1 MINNSSSTGRKYQ
14 FFEEVKDQL
23 NEKVEED
30 SKKNEIIISQKDSS
44 EEDSLITLND
54 VTPNSIDQMNV
65 IDDII
70 FINGKAIHKIQG
82 TLSRES
88 AILKVYKNEVVDSYR
103 MFNGVYY
110 FFKIHYFSEK
120 PIFVTAGGNFDKYIS
135 KGREELFMFTS
146 IKIYDAL
153 PLLKKDN
160 KKYPTPKGI
169 KPTDEQYPKLL
180 LKQIK
185 LLKNLKTEE
194 LVCDTEGDKM
204 EGYESFQ
211 NILIVS
217 INSSFTHIAVGLD
230 KGDILLISAYPNIFD
245 CSEKEMKMRFLPK
258 IIPKDREIHITNLEF
273 SEMYLNN
280 EPKRILYAS
289 TATAVYYYEWKYET
303 ERGSN
308 SENFIQLKELIQ
320 DGKGA
325 YRSCISI
332 KNNLMLL
339 ASSNND
345 FIIEYEN
352 LEFGKTWFFEGNK
365 NCVKYFKDHYF
376 IFVVH
381 TEKMSEIH
389 IYDKINKFFIS
400 YISENKKIIGICCD
414 NEYIYILYEDNNSKK
429 SIIKLKE
436 KENKDKFE
444 IFYSKNQY
452 ETALVYAENS
462 GFEKEKISEIRKKYA
477 EYEYSKGDFDKAIL
491 QYIKTIN
498 YLEPSLVIQKFLEKS
513 KLDYLIQYL
522 EALEGNKEFQKKG
535 HENAKDYTTL
545 LLNCY
550 IMQEK
555 IPKLK
560 DFMNEKGH
568 NFPVEIIKTA
578 IDVCLETQNVDLA
591 LSIAKQKNMNEEYL
605 QILILKLNKL
615 EEALDFVAP
624 PDNKRIEDELILKN
638 RINLLYKFGDYFL
651 KNSENKNKE
660 IQYIFFNRIIGFIEK
675 NMNSLN
681 KNDVI
686 KLIQVFIINDKYFKT
701 LFEKMESYGI
711 EFSQEMIHRR
721 IELYLDEDEKK
732 KKIKQ
737 MLMDDKFQGKYD
749 IQYLFILF
757 KYKEFKEGIEIL
769 SQIIKKNQELLN
781 IYMSE
786 KDYEKIIDICSNNNN
801 TDTTISSCGLVLNYF
816 LDKNLR
822 KSMNNEEISK
832 LDEFLKKF
840 LMKILDENLMLP
852 VSVLQII
859 NERNN
864 DLPIDIINPFIEKAL
879 EKQIFYLENSSK
891 KIDIYSEQINE
902 ANQKITELNT
912 NALPFNLNICDECD
926 MGLSFPCVCFKC
938 GHNFHSLCINA
949 NIEGEDT
956 PLDCPK
962 CKRYKSKVDQDIKEA
977 EKYYNYINNIHTFNN
992 ELEKS
997 ENKMLFLNSLY
1008 GKGLFNIEISM
1019 PNEANSIQKK

>member
-1 MINNSSSTGRKYQ
+1 MINSSTSTVRKYQ
-14 FFEEVKDQL
+14 FFEEVKDQPSKNE
-23 NEKVEED
+23 NEKQ
-30 SKKNEIIISQKDSS
+30 KKQIITSHQDSS
-44 EEDSLITLND
+44 EEDTPITLND

-82 TLSRES
+82 SLARES
-88 AILKVYKNEVVDSYR
+88 IILKVYNKEVVDSYR

-110 FFKIHYFSEK
+110 FFQIKYFSEK

-146 IKIYDAL
+146 IKIYNAL
-153 PLLKKDN
+153 PLLQKN
-160 KKYPTPKGI
+160 NERYPTPKGI

-185 LLKNLKTEE
+185 LLKNIKTEE

-211 NILIVS
+211 NILIVA

-245 CSEKEMKMRFLPK
+245 CSEKEMKMRLLPK

-273 SEMYLNN
+273 SEMFLNN

-289 TATAVYYYEWKYET
+289 TASAVYYYEWRYET

-308 SENFIQLKELIQ
+308 SENFIELKELVQ

-325 YRSCISI
+325 YRSGISV
-332 KNNLMLL
+332 KENMMLL

-352 LEFGKTWFFEGNK
+352 LDFGKTWFFEGNK
-365 NCVKYFKDHYF
+365 NCIKYFKNNYF

-389 IYDKINKFFIS
+389 IYDKINKFFIC
-400 YISENKKIIGICCD
+400 YISDNKKIIGICCD

-429 SIIKLKE
+429 NILKLKE

-452 ETALVYAENS
+452 EIALTYAENS
-462 GFEKEKISEIRKKYA
+462 GFEKEKISEITKKYA
-477 EYEYSKGDFDKAIL
+477 EYEYSKGDFDNAVM

-522 EALEGNKEFQKKG
+522 EALENNKDFQIKG

-560 DFMNEKGH
+560 EFMNKKGH

-578 IDVCLETQNVDLA
+578 IDVCLETQNIDLA

-615 EEALDFVAP
+615 EEALDFIAP
-624 PDNKRIEDELILKN
+624 PEDKKGKDELLLKDK
-638 RINLLYKFGDYFL
+638 INLFYKFGDYFL
-651 KNSENKNKE
+651 KNSENNNE
-660 IQYIFFNRIIGFIEK
+660 QIPDLFFSRIIAFIEK
-675 NMNSLN
+675 NMHSLN
-681 KNDVI
+681 KNDVV
-686 KLIQVFIINDKYFKT
+686 KLIQIFIINDKYFKT

-721 IELYLDEDEKK
+721 IELYLDEKDNQYKIKEMLKDEKFK
-732 KKIKQ
+732 
-737 MLMDDKFQGKYD
+737 GKYD

-769 SQIIKKNQELLN
+769 SQIIKKKQELLN
-781 IYMSE
+781 IYMTRKE
-786 KDYEKIIDICSNNNN
+786 YEKIIDICSNDN
-801 TDTTISSCGLVLNYF
+801 TETGISSCGLILNYF

-822 KSMNNEEISK
+822 ASMNEEEISK
-832 LDEFLKKF
+832 VNEYLKK
-840 LMKILDENLMLP
+840 LLLKILDEKLMLP
-852 VSVLQII
+852 ISVLQII

-864 DLPIDIINPFIEKAL
+864 DLPIDIINSFMEKAL
-879 EKQIFYLENSSK
+879 EKEVVDLDNLSK
-891 KIDIYSEQINE
+891 NTEIYSNQINE
-902 ANQKITELNT
+902 TNKKITELNT
-912 NALPFNLNICDECD
+912 NALSFNLNLCDECD
-926 MGLSFPCVCFKC
+926 MGLSFPCVCYKC

-949 NIEGEDT
+949 NIGEDISNI
-956 PLDCPK
+956 DCPK
-962 CKRYKSKVDQDIKEA
+962 CKKNKSKVEQELKDADN
-977 EKYYNYINNIHTFNN
+977 YYKFINDNINFKN
-992 ELEKS
+992 ELERS
-997 ENKMLFLNSLY
+997 ENKMAFLSSLY
-1008 GKGLFNIEISM
+1008 GKGLFNIGTT
-1019 PNEANSIQKK
+1019 K

>member
-1 MINNSSSTGRKYQ
+1 MINSSTSTVRKYQ
-14 FFEEVKDQL
+14 FFEEVKDQPSKNE
-23 NEKVEED
+23 NEKQKSQIITSHQNSPEED
-30 SKKNEIIISQKDSS
+30 TP
-44 EEDSLITLND
+44 ITLND

-82 TLSRES
+82 SLARES
-88 AILKVYKNEVVDSYR
+88 IILKIYNKEVVDSYR

-110 FFKIHYFSEK
+110 FFQIKYFSER

-153 PLLKKDN
+153 PLLQKNDKR
-160 KKYPTPKGI
+160 YPTPKGI

-185 LLKNLKTEE
+185 LLKNIKTEE

-211 NILIVS
+211 NILTVA

-273 SEMYLNN
+273 SEMFLNN

-289 TATAVYYYEWKYET
+289 TASAVYYYEWRYET

-308 SENFIQLKELIQ
+308 SENFIELKELVQ

-325 YRSCISI
+325 YRSGISV
-332 KNNLMLL
+332 KENMMLL

-352 LEFGKTWFFEGNK
+352 LDFGKTWFFEGNK
-365 NCVKYFKDHYF
+365 NCIKYFKDNYF

-389 IYDKINKFFIS
+389 IYDKINKFFIC
-400 YISENKKIIGICCD
+400 YISDNKKIIGICCD
-414 NEYIYILYEDNNSKK
+414 NEYIYVLYEDNNSKK
-429 SIIKLKE
+429 NILKLKE

-452 ETALVYAENS
+452 EIALSYAENS
-462 GFEKEKISEIRKKYA
+462 GFDKEKISEITKKYA
-477 EYEYSKGDFDKAIL
+477 EYEYSKGDFDNAVM

-522 EALEGNKEFQKKG
+522 EALENNKDFQIKG

-560 DFMNEKGH
+560 EFMNKKGH
-568 NFPVEIIKTA
+568 NFPAEIIKTA
-578 IDVCLETQNVDLA
+578 IDVCLETQNIDLA

-615 EEALDFVAP
+615 EEALDFIAP
-624 PDNKRIEDELILKN
+624 PEDKKGKDELLLKDK
-638 RINLLYKFGDYFL
+638 INLFYKFGDYFL
-651 KNSENKNKE
+651 KNSENNNEK
-660 IQYIFFNRIIGFIEK
+660 IPDLFFSRIIAFIEK
-675 NMNSLN
+675 NMHSLN
-681 KNDVI
+681 KNDVV
-686 KLIQVFIINDKYFKT
+686 KLIQIFIINDKYFKT

-721 IELYLDEDEKK
+721 IELYLDEEENKHKIKEMLKDEKFK
-732 KKIKQ
+732 
-737 MLMDDKFQGKYD
+737 GKYD

-781 IYMSE
+781 IYMTRKE
-786 KDYEKIIDICSNNNN
+786 YEKIIDICSNDNN
-801 TDTTISSCGLVLNYF
+801 DTGISSCGLILNYF

-822 KSMNNEEISK
+822 ASMNEEEITK
-832 LDEFLKKF
+832 INEYLKK
-840 LMKILDENLMLP
+840 LLQKILNENLMLP
-852 VSVLQII
+852 ISVLQII

-864 DLPIDIINPFIEKAL
+864 DLPIDIINSFMEKAL
-879 EKQIFYLENSSK
+879 EKEVVDLDNLSK
-891 KIDIYSEQINE
+891 NTEIYSNQINE
-902 ANQKITELNT
+902 TNKKITELNT
-912 NALPFNLNICDECD
+912 NALTFNLNLCDECD
-926 MGLSFPCVCFKC
+926 MALSFPCVCYKC

-949 NIEGEDT
+949 NIGDDISNI
-956 PLDCPK
+956 DCPK
-962 CKRYKSKVDQDIKEA
+962 CKKNKSKVEKELKDA
-977 EKYYNYINNIHTFNN
+977 DNYYKFINDNINFKN

-997 ENKMLFLNSLY
+997 ENKMAFLSSLY
-1008 GKGLFNIEISM
+1008 GKGLFNIVTS
-1019 PNEANSIQKK
+1019 K